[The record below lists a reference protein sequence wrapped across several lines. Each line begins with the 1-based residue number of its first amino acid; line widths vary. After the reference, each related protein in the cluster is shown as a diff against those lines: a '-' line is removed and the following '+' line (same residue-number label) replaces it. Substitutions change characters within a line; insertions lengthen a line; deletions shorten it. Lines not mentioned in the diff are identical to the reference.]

1 MSAWLITFGALPRS
15 RICHPANRM
24 NSRTAIRSG
33 LSSGLLSAH
42 CVRLNSALGIVV
54 NSALGVA
61 LTAVVRP
68 AVFFALLIGGVASV
82 LASAPAHASAHAS
95 AHAIALA
102 RAQSQSQTQS
112 AAPDMRRS
120 APPHAATPAAERLKG
135 TRTRE
140 RLFSEGLLAH
150 VPVRNIGP
158 TIQSGRIV
166 DIDANPVRPSHF
178 LAAYASGGL
187 WYTENN
193 GQSFRPLFD
202 QEAVMTIGDIAVD
215 WERGTIWVGTG
226 ENNSSRSSY
235 AGTGL
240 YVSQDW
246 GETWEHRGLAATH
259 RTGRIVLHPSNPD
272 IVWVAAAGAL
282 YSNGPDRGV
291 YRTENGGR
299 TWEKTLYVNDVTGA
313 IDLVMH
319 PERPDVLYAAMWE
332 RDRRAWNFVESG
344 SGSGVYRS
352 IDGGR
357 SWTLVST
364 EESGLPT
371 GDGVGRIGID
381 FARSNPDVIY
391 VSVDNQN
398 RRPPEDEDGGDAT
411 GEVTRD
417 DLRSMSR
424 NDFLALPDSAVA
436 GYLAAERFPDKYD
449 AETVKGMVERREIE
463 PVALVEFVE
472 DANSL
477 LFDTPV
483 IGLEVYR
490 SDDGGASW
498 RRAHEDYLDGVY
510 NSYGYYFGEVRA
522 APDDEDQVYALGVP
536 ILRSDDGGAT
546 WKSIGGPHVHA
557 DHQALWLNASLPGHI
572 IDGNDGGL
580 NMSYDAGETWSV
592 LNVPPVGQF
601 YAIQVDMAKPYNVYG
616 GLQDNGTWRGP
627 STYAFSS
634 RWLVGGEYPYDRL
647 GGGDGMQVEVDT
659 RTNEVVYSG
668 SQFGFYSR
676 QDLSTGERQS
686 IRPRHELGERPLRFN
701 WQTPIHLSRHNQ
713 DILYY
718 GANRLF
724 RSMNRGADLT
734 PISPDLTRGG
744 LKGDVP
750 YGTLATIDE
759 SPLRFGLLYTGS
771 DDGLI
776 YVSRDGGASWQR
788 IDDGLPQELWVS
800 RVEASAHAEGRVYAT
815 LNGYRWDHFDAYVY
829 ASDDYG
835 ASWTRIGTDLP
846 AEPVNVIVEDPAN
859 EDVLY
864 VGTDHAVY
872 VSLDRG
878 LTFMGLAADMP
889 KVPVHDL
896 KVQPRDEELVIGT
909 HGRSLFVAPVR
920 HVVQLTP
927 DMRSRPVHVFEL
939 DDIRHSERWGQ
950 QFASWSE
957 PFEPSVTVAVYARRA
972 AGGADGGDSGAA
984 RLVVLDADGNEVH
997 SERVALGGGLNYV
1010 EYDLAAGGE
1019 AGSLAGTAL
1028 EGAEPADNGTTYLTP
1043 GTWTLRVVLPG
1054 GESNETELKVTK
1066 GR

>member
-1 MSAWLITFGALPRS
+1 MSILSCLRARLRTFITGRA
-15 RICHPANRM
+15 
-24 NSRTAIRSG
+24 
-33 LSSGLLSAH
+33 
-42 CVRLNSALGIVV
+42 
-54 NSALGVA
+54 
-61 LTAVVRP
+61 
-68 AVFFALLIGGVASV
+68 LIGGLATLLALVASAFV
-82 LASAPAHASAHAS
+82 LTASA
-95 AHAIALA
+95 
-102 RAQSQSQTQS
+102 Q
-112 AAPDMRRS
+112 DMRR
-120 APPHAATPAAERLKG
+120 AEPPHAATPAGDRLEA
-135 TRTRE
+135 RE
-140 RLFSEGLLAH
+140 IRDVLFENGLLAH
-150 VPVRNIGP
+150 VPARNIGP

-166 DIDANPVRPSHF
+166 DIEANPARPSHF

-193 GQSFRPLFD
+193 GQSFEPLFD

-215 WERGTIWVGTG
+215 WERGIIWVGTG
-226 ENNSSRSSY
+226 ENNASRSSY
-235 AGTGL
+235 AGTGV
-240 YVSQDW
+240 YVSHDW
-246 GETWEHRGLAATH
+246 GGTWAHRGLAATH

-291 YRTENGGR
+291 YRTDDGGR
-299 TWEKTLYVNDVTGA
+299 TWEKTLYVNGMTGA
-313 IDLVMH
+313 IDLIMH
-319 PERPDVLYAAMWE
+319 PENPDVLFAAMWE

-344 SGSGVYRS
+344 SGSGVYQS
-352 IDGGR
+352 DDGGR
-357 SWTLVST
+357 TWSLVST

-381 FARSNPDVIY
+381 FARSNPDVMY
-391 VSVDNQN
+391 VSVDNQD
-398 RRPPEDEDGGDAT
+398 RRPEEDEEDGGDAAQ
-411 GEVTRD
+411 GVTRD
-417 DLRSMSR
+417 DLRSMTR
-424 NDFLALPDSAVA
+424 RDFLALPDSAIA
-436 GYLAAERFPDKYD
+436 KYLTAERFPDKYD
-449 AETVKGMVERREIE
+449 VETVRGMMERGDIE
-463 PVALVEFVE
+463 PVALVEYVE

-490 SDDGGASW
+490 SDDGGTTW
-498 RRAHEDYLDGVY
+498 RRTHEEYLDGVY
-510 NSYGYYFGEVRA
+510 NSYGYYFGEIRV
-522 APDDEDQVYALGVP
+522 APDNEDQVYALGVP

-546 WKSIGGPHVHA
+546 WTSIGGPHVHA
-557 DHQALWLNASLPGHI
+557 DHQALWLNTSLPGHI

-601 YAIQVDMAKPYNVYG
+601 YAVQVDMATPYNVYG

-627 STYAFSS
+627 STYTFGP
-634 RWLVGGEYPYDRL
+634 RWRVSGDYPYDRL

-659 RTNEVVYSG
+659 RTNQVVYSG
-668 SQFGFYSR
+668 SQFGFYNR
-676 QDLSTGERQS
+676 QDLVSGERQS

-724 RSMNRGADLT
+724 RSMNRGNDLA

-759 SPLRFGLLYTGS
+759 SPLRFGLIYTGS

-776 YVSRDGGASWQR
+776 HVTRDGGVTWQR
-788 IDDGLPQELWVS
+788 IDQDLPQELWVS
-800 RVEASAHAEGRVYAT
+800 RVEASGHAEGRVYAT

-835 ASWTRIGTDLP
+835 ASWSRVGTDLP
-846 AEPVNVIVEDPAN
+846 AEPVNVIVEDPSN

-878 LTFMGLAADMP
+878 RSFMGLAADMP
-889 KVPVHDL
+889 KAPVHDL
-896 KVQPRDEELVIGT
+896 KVQSREEELVVGT
-909 HGRSLFVAPVR
+909 HGRSLFVAPTQ
-920 HVVQLTP
+920 HLVQLSP
-927 DMRSRPVHVFEL
+927 DMRSRPVHVFDV
-939 DDIRHSERWGQ
+939 DDVRHSERWGQ

-957 PFEPSVTVAVYARRA
+957 PFEPSSTVPVFVRDAV
-972 AGGADGGDSGAA
+972 DGI
-984 RLVVLDADGNEVH
+984 LVVLDENGGQVH
-997 SERVALGGGLNYV
+997 AQEVALGRGLNYV
-1010 EYDLAAGGE
+1010 EYDLATGGRD
-1019 AGSLAGTAL
+1019 GTLAGTAL
-1028 EGAEPADNGTTYLTP
+1028 EDAEPADNGKIYLTP
-1043 GTWTLRVVLPG
+1043 GTWTLRIELPDG
-1054 GESNETELKVTK
+1054 TLAETELKVTK

>member
-1 MSAWLITFGALPRS
+1 MQDDECCAVYFWGS
-15 RICHPANRM
+15 RICQVANRM
-24 NSRTAIRSG
+24 NSR
-33 LSSGLLSAH
+33 
-42 CVRLNSALGIVV
+42 SAL
-54 NSALGVA
+54 NF
-61 LTAVVRP
+61 
-68 AVFFALLIGGVASV
+68 AVFFTLLIGGAS
-82 LASAPAHASAHAS
+82 LPGLPDW
-95 AHAIALA
+95 AITTSTAQA
-102 RAQSQSQTQS
+102 QSRAQATT
-112 AAPDMRRS
+112 PDMRR
-120 APPHAATPAAERLKG
+120 AQPPHAPTPAEDRLSAKDV
-135 TRTRE
+135 RE
-140 RLFSEGLLAH
+140 GLFSNGLLAH
-150 VPVRNIGP
+150 VPARNVGP

-166 DIDANPVRPSHF
+166 DIEANPERPSHF

-202 QEAVMTIGDIAVD
+202 QEAVMTIGDIAAD

-240 YVSQDW
+240 YVSHDW
-246 GETWEHRGLAATH
+246 GASWEHRGLAATH
-259 RTGRIVLHPSNPD
+259 RTGRIVLHPSDPD

-291 YRTENGGR
+291 YRTEDGGR
-299 TWEKTLYVNDVTGA
+299 TWEKTLYVDRVTGA
-313 IDLVMH
+313 IDLALH
-319 PERPDVLYAAMWE
+319 PENPDVLFATMWE

-344 SGSGVYRS
+344 SGSGMYRS
-352 IDGGR
+352 DDGGR

-364 EESGLPT
+364 ENSGLPT
-371 GDGVGRIGID
+371 GEGVGRIGLDIS
-381 FARSNPDVIY
+381 RSNPDVMYASI
-391 VSVDNQN
+391 DNQN
-398 RRPPEDEDGGDAT
+398 RRPEDEEDGVDAE
-411 GEVTRD
+411 GGVTRD
-417 DLRSMSR
+417 DLRSMTR
-424 NDFLALPDSAVA
+424 RAFLALPDSTIKN
-436 GYLAAERFPDKYD
+436 YLTAERFPAKYD
-449 AETVKGMVERREIE
+449 AEAVRGMVERREIE
-463 PVALVEFVE
+463 PLALVEYVE

-490 SDDGGASW
+490 SGDGGATW
-498 RRAHEDYLDGVY
+498 RRTHNDFLDGVY
-510 NSYGYYFGEVRA
+510 NSYGYYFGEVRV
-522 APDDEDQVYALGVP
+522 APDNEDEVYALGVP
-536 ILRSDDGGAT
+536 ILRSGDGGTT
-546 WKSIGGPHVHA
+546 WKSVGGANVHS
-557 DHQALWLNASLPGHI
+557 DHQALWMNPSLPGHI
-572 IDGNDGGL
+572 IGGNDGGL

-601 YAIQVDMAKPYNVYG
+601 YAIQVDMATPYNVYG

-627 STYAFSS
+627 STYVTNS
-634 RWLVGGEYPYDRL
+634 RWLVSGEYPYDRI

-676 QDLSTGERQS
+676 QDLASGERQS
-686 IRPRHELGERPLRFN
+686 IRPRHDLGERPLRMN

-724 RSMNRGADLT
+724 RSMNRGQDLA

-776 YVSRDGGASWQR
+776 HVSRDGGVTWQR
-788 IDDGLPQELWVS
+788 IDEDLPEELWVS
-800 RVEASAHAEGRVYAT
+800 RVEASAHAEGRVYAA

-835 ASWTRIGTDLP
+835 ASWKRIGADLP
-846 AEPVNVIVEDPAN
+846 AEPVNVVLEDPSN

-896 KVQPRDEELVIGT
+896 KVQSRDEELVIGT
-909 HGRSLFVAPVR
+909 HGRSLFVAPTR
-920 HVVQLTP
+920 HLVQLTP
-927 DMRSRPVHVFEL
+927 EMRSRPVHIFDM
-939 DDIRHSERWGQ
+939 DDVQHSDRWGQ
-950 QFASWSE
+950 QFATWSDA
-957 PFEPSVTVAVYARRA
+957 FEPSVTIAVFARDA
-972 AGGADGGDSGAA
+972 AGGSAGAGGGADDGGAREGTA
-984 RLVVLDADGNEVH
+984 RLVVLDADGAEVH
-997 SERVALGGGLNYV
+997 AEDIALGRGLNYV
-1010 EYDLAAGGE
+1010 EYDLSAGGE

-1028 EGAEPADNGTTYLTP
+1028 EGAEPADNDKTYLTP
-1043 GTWTLRVVLPG
+1043 GAWTVRIELPG
-1054 GESNETELKVTK
+1054 GESAETELNVTK